1 MACYHFTIK
10 PDKKPDGTQISA
22 ANHIEYISRTGKYQ
36 DIDLNKELQQQKF
49 SGNRLYSA
57 TANSK
62 SIKKTPL
69 YKSVFGSISEDKK
82 GLDISDNAS
91 KETLQIALT
100 LATKKYGTTLSVDG
114 STEYKAKVVL
124 AALDLDLAINFTDNE
139 MQNNLEKFKEKI
151 TNERNDNGRNDERD
165 GRDNQLLESD
175 FDFTGG
181 IPESPPPPQE
191 LRDRV
196 YEMSCRPL
204 ADNESKDTTMFLSN
218 PVHDNLG
225 LRKQRSASNNIL
237 RRRAS
242 ETQKIKVNK
251 IAAEILAM
259 DTKKV
264 SGAEHT
270 DYINRAGKFAIKGGC
285 IYTDHHLPTWAD
297 DNPKK
302 FFQAAESYEGVGY
315 SRYKEIE
322 FALPNELSFEQ
333 QKELIDTFL
342 DHHLKDFYYTYA
354 VHDKIG
360 VMSNGEHNTHVHI
373 TFSERKIDDRE
384 KEKERSSQ
392 EFFARPSFSKKLNRE
407 TGGCRKDPK
416 WNSKNRALYL
426 CEMRKDF
433 ATIQNSLLEKY
444 EHETR
449 VDHRSLKA
457 QHEDAL
463 NRGDLKIAE
472 LLNRLPEEHIGP
484 TAALDPNNEKVI
496 SLQRYRQLKYEKMQL
511 LYATDIIDVS
521 MKKGTALQAA
531 IKNESLFKKL
541 SDEPTMDLINQSETL
556 LALRASVVNAL
567 NENKMFKDIVIYDS
581 KAAMKKIYKQH
592 LSKDEASVYE
602 KLTALTKQFTD
613 MKNLIQSLN
622 KPADYNKEA
631 LLAYQAIQAEALK
644 RESEYADHIRELKPA
659 LKKIKDRLSSPC
671 VKAKIQEDYIQSRD
685 ISMINPLYESN
696 DKLKKLLEQ
705 FESEIVLVQAK
716 QKTETIKD
724 DLAISAEDVYKELKK
739 TQQDLKEVYNK
750 YELSIQKTGKQIIS
764 IPRAED
770 IAKNIYVKGAFK
782 QLRADL
788 RELDK
793 DVKRVDAAKS
803 ELKKE
808 HDTFIKIKK
817 PSWYQDKSEYLKKEA
832 SIQVMTD
839 QIIKRETVIA
849 EHNQKLSIEKKR
861 LEALCS
867 TPKAFRKITD
877 IALGILSKNRPI
889 IQEHETLIKQQ
900 AQIKVK
906 WDEIKFLQK
915 GAAEQMYKDKGKNI
929 KYKVSRGFV
938 GRPSLGLKVKT
949 LASAFNGNAT
959 AAKLVARFEED
970 HGVYK
975 EMSSLDIKLAQRERE
990 MKL

>member
-124 AALDLDLAINFTDNE
+124 AALDLDLAINFKDNE

-151 TNERNDNGRNDERD
+151 TNERNDNGRNDECD

-225 LRKQRSASNNIL
+225 FRKQRSASDNIL

-251 IAAEILAM
+251 IATEILAM

-285 IYTDHHLPTWAD
+285 IYTAHHLPTWAD
-297 DNPKK
+297 DSPKK
-302 FFQAAESYEGVGY
+302 FFQAAEAYEGVGY

-384 KEKERSSQ
+384 KEKERSSR
-392 EFFARPSFSKKLNRE
+392 EFFARPSFSKKFNRE

-433 ATIQNSLLEKY
+433 ATIQNTLLEKY

-463 NRGDLKIAE
+463 NRGDLKMAE

-521 MKKGTALQAA
+521 MKKENALQAA

-541 SDEPTMDLINQSETL
+541 SDESTMDLINQSETL

-567 NENKMFKDIVIYDS
+567 NENKTLKDIVIYDS

-631 LLAYQAIQAEALK
+631 LLAYQAIQAEALQ
-644 RESEYADHIRELKPA
+644 RESEYAEHIRELKPA
-659 LKKIKDRLSSPC
+659 LKEIKDRLSSPC
-671 VKAKIQEDYIQSRD
+671 VKAKIQEAYIQSRD
-685 ISMINPLYESN
+685 TSMINPLYVSN

-705 FESEIVLVQAK
+705 FQSEIVIIQTK
-716 QKTETIKD
+716 QKTEAIKD

-739 TQQDLKEVYNK
+739 SQQDLKNVYDQ
-750 YELSIQKTGKQIIS
+750 YESSIQKIRKQIIS
-764 IPRAED
+764 IPRAEE
-770 IAKNIYVKGAFK
+770 IAKNIFVKGAFK
-782 QLRADL
+782 KLRTDL

-793 DVKRVDAAKS
+793 DIKKFDVAKTEFKIEHAA
-803 ELKKE
+803 
-808 HDTFIKIKK
+808 FVKIKK
-817 PSWYQDKSEYLKKEA
+817 PSWYQDKSEYLKKEKN
-832 SIQVMTD
+832 IQIMNE
-839 QIIKRETVIA
+839 QIVKRESTIT
-849 EHNQKLSIEKKR
+849 EKRQKLSIEKQE
-861 LEALCS
+861 LESLCS
-867 TPKAFRKITD
+867 TPQAFRRITD
-877 IALGILSKNRPI
+877 IALGIISKNRPVT
-889 IQEHETLIKQQ
+889 QEYESLTKQQSLIKEQLTE
-900 AQIKVK
+900 IKV
-906 WDEIKFLQK
+906 LQK
-915 GAAEQMYKDKGKNI
+915 GVVAQISNDKGKNI

-990 MKL
+990 LKL